1 VKKERIHEKG
11 LPDSPNPVAKK
22 EKVCEKGYVKKA

>member
-1 VKKERIHEKG
+1 VKKEVVHEKG
-11 LPDSPNPVAKK
+11 LPDSRNPIDKK